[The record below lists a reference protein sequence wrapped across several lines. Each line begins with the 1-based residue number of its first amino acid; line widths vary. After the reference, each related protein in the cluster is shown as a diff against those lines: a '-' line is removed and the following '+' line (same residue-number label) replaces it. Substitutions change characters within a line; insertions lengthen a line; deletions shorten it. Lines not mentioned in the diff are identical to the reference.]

1 MSLTGKLGQYQ
12 NEVTVTSLSALPL
25 GMYER
30 IFKVYTQA
38 ADDTDKQFYFYNILN
53 KIEFPENLQ
62 ADLLDLYTAKSNEP
76 LTTAS
81 FNIYGDIDSWWLIYL
96 VNKKTIGKS
105 FFLKGGTQVSFIKP
119 EFRTLVYNNIT
130 ESTVFDNRHF

>member
-1 MSLTGKLGQYQ
+1 MKKLTGKLGEYQ
-12 NEVTVTSLSALPL
+12 EDIPALSSLPIER
-25 GMYER
+25 YER
-30 IFKVYTQA
+30 IFKVHTA
-38 ADDTDKQFYFYNILN
+38 ASNDKQFYFYNILN
-53 KIEFPENLQ
+53 KIEFPDNLQ

-76 LTTAS
+76 LTTTS